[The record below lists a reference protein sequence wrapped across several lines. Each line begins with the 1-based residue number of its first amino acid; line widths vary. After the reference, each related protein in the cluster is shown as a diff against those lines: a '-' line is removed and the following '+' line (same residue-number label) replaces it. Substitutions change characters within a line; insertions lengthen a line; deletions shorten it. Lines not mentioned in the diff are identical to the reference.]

1 MGVMGNGLGHSGFEL
16 IKVRPVSL
24 AELSLSLL
32 SFRANLLCAP
42 MPVKS
47 FQFAWFKKTL
57 RALARW
63 LFKLFSNKQHI
74 RAFTHIYLAN

>member
-1 MGVMGNGLGHSGFEL
+1 MYIYIYNIYVYICVYVYIYICVYVNYLYSRF
-16 IKVRPVSL
+16 VRI
-24 AELSLSLL
+24 
-32 SFRANLLCAP
+32 FLCAP

-47 FQFAWFKKTL
+47 SQYAWFKKTL

-63 LFKLFSNKQHI
+63 FFKLFSNKQHI